1 MGKAN
6 KIKSDLDDITELVE
20 IIQVLKDVADT
31 KFHDLAN
38 RKDRFA
44 RFGESFVE
52 YFRMISLSE
61 VRHPLVSNDVK
72 KVGIVSITSEAG
84 FMGDLNA
91 KVIRATLQ
99 EQENHPESTLIAVG
113 KKGAEIDIL
122 KNDLRHLTGKE
133 VWVEV
138 EEIKRPDL
146 DAKLVADGIAKQLE
160 RRIPFRRILKK
171 AMQTSMDAGA
181 AGIKVQVSGRIGGAE
196 IARVE
201 WYKEGRIPLHTLRAD
216 IDYAQGRAETTYG
229 SIGVKVWI
237 NKGEDIIAAPK
248 PQQAI
253 GA

>member
-1 MGKAN
+1 MGQKVSPTGFRLVRRKKWLSTWFAN
-6 KIKSDLDDITELVE
+6 KQEFGSLIGEDRKIRQYLMTKPACQGASRFMIKRMSGKIEVTILTARPGLV
-20 IIQVLKDVADT
+20 I
-31 KFHDLAN
+31 
-38 RKDRFA
+38 
-44 RFGESFVE
+44 
-52 YFRMISLSE
+52 
-61 VRHPLVSNDVK
+61 
-72 KVGIVSITSEAG
+72 
-84 FMGDLNA
+84 
-91 KVIRATLQ
+91 
-99 EQENHPESTLIAVG
+99 G

-122 KNDLRHLTGKE
+122 KNELRKLTGKE
-133 VWVEV
+133 VWIEV

-146 DAKLVADGIAKQLE
+146 DAKLVADAIAKQLE

-216 IDYAQGRAETTYG
+216 IDYSEGRAETTYG

-237 NKGEDIIAAPK
+237 NKGEDVIPSTKSAA
-248 PQQAI
+248 A